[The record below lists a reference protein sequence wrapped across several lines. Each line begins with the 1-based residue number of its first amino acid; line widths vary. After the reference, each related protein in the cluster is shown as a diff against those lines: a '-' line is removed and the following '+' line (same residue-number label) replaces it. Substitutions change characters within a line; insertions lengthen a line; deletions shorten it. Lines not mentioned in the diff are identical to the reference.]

1 MAEPVTLRAA
11 AQALGISPGT
21 LSPLLR
27 QQPTLA
33 AAVVGTGP
41 RRSLLI
47 DLPRLRDAWEALQ
60 APVDADDANLSDR
73 QRYGLQRRLRLWWQ
87 LCAERA
93 DVAEEDNRLVLAAD
107 VAEREADRQAVMR
120 QAAAAWL
127 DQAAAAVPGLSQ
139 EDARQHLLRLT
150 TATLQALAERVH
162 PSTSPAPPPDI
173 TPPAPLPSLW
183 DLRAALE
190 EVRGERERLALQ
202 LRRGELLVAD
212 AVSRQLSS
220 KALGIRDAW
229 LALGE
234 RLALQ
239 TRRLPTAES
248 FRSAALQELSR
259 IGLT

>member
-1 MAEPVTLRAA
+1 MTEPVTLRAA
-11 AQALGISPGT
+11 AKALGVSAGT

-33 AAVVGTGP
+33 AAVLGTGP

-47 DLPRLRDAWEALQ
+47 DLPRLRAAWEALQ
-60 APVDADDANLSDR
+60 APVDGDDSNLSDR
-73 QRYGLQRRLRLWWQ
+73 QRYALQRRLHLWWQ

-107 VAEREADRQAVMR
+107 VAEREKARQTVMR
-120 QAAAAWL
+120 EAAADWL

-150 TATLQALAERVH
+150 TATLQALAARVS
-162 PSTSPAPPPDI
+162 PPAPPAPPPDI
-173 TPPAPLPSLW
+173 TTPTPLPTLW
-183 DLRAALE
+183 DLRAGLE
-190 EVRGERERLALQ
+190 EVRGQRERLALE
-202 LRRGELLVAD
+202 LRRGDLLVAD
-212 AVSRQLSS
+212 TVSRRLSS
-220 KALGIRDAW
+220 QALGIRDAW

>member
-1 MAEPVTLRAA
+1 MAEHVTLRGA

-27 QQPTLA
+27 QQPALS

-47 DLPRLRDAWEALQ
+47 DLPRLRAAWDAMQ
-60 APVDADDANLSDR
+60 APADGDDLTDR
-73 QRYGLQRRLRLWWQ
+73 QRYQRQRRMRLWWQ

-93 DVAEEDNRLVLAAD
+93 DVAEEEERLVLAAD
-107 VAEREADRQAVMR
+107 VAEREADRQTVMR
-120 QAAAAWL
+120 LAAAAWL

-150 TATLQALAERVH
+150 TASLQALAARVN
-162 PSTSPAPPPDI
+162 PPTPPAPPPDI
-173 TPPAPLPSLW
+173 TPPTPLPTLW

-202 LRRGELLVAD
+202 LKRGELLIAD
-212 AVSRQLSS
+212 AVSRRLSS
-220 KALGIRDAW
+220 QALGIRDAW
-229 LALGE
+229 LQLGE